1 MKQLTLPEVKELF
14 DEGKTNIH
22 IDRLYNL
29 FWKIADG
36 YFVEYDKFMA
46 DLDDDHFEVEGG
58 EITLS
63 TSNRKNYVVIN
74 NVELEDDLSRYDD
87 DTDDEDMDMDIDD
100 YPDFQDDEFVD
111 DVINGRYDDE
121 LSSEIKTNF

>member
-1 MKQLTLPEVKELF
+1 MNQLTIYDVKKLF

-29 FWKIADG
+29 FWKIADN

-46 DLDDDHFEVEGG
+46 DLDDDRFEVEGG

-63 TSNRKNYVVIN
+63 TSSRKNYVVIN
-74 NVELEDDLSRYDD
+74 NVELEDDLSRYDN
-87 DTDDEDMDMDIDD
+87 DTDDDIDD
-100 YPDFQDDEFVD
+100 CDYEDFQDDEFVN

>member
-1 MKQLTLPEVKELF
+1 MKQLTLAEVKELF
-14 DEGKTNIH
+14 DEGKVNIH

-36 YFVEYDKFMA
+36 YFTDYDKFMA

-63 TSNRKNYVVIN
+63 TSSRKNYVTIN
-74 NVELEDDLSRYDD
+74 NVELEDDLSRYDN
-87 DTDDEDMDMDIDD
+87 DTDDDIDD
-100 YPDFQDDEFVD
+100 CDYEDFQDDEFVD

-121 LSSEIKTNF
+121 LSSEIKINF

>member
-1 MKQLTLPEVKELF
+1 MKQLTIAEVKKLF
-14 DEGKTNIH
+14 DEGKVNIH

-36 YFVEYDKFMA
+36 YFIDYDKFMA

-63 TSNRKNYVVIN
+63 TSNRKNYVIIN
-74 NVELEDDLSRYDD
+74 NVELEDDLSRYDN
-87 DTDDEDMDMDIDD
+87 DTDDDIDD
-100 YPDFQDDEFVD
+100 CDYEDFQDDEFVN

>member
-1 MKQLTLPEVKELF
+1 MKQLTLAEVKKLF

-29 FWKIADG
+29 FWKIADN
-36 YFVEYDKFMA
+36 YFVEYDKFMS

-63 TSNRKNYVVIN
+63 TSNRKNYVIIN
-74 NVELEDDLSRYDD
+74 NVELEDDLSRYDNDAD
-87 DTDDEDMDMDIDD
+87 DDIDD
-100 YPDFQDDEFVD
+100 CDYEDFQDDEFVD

>member
-1 MKQLTLPEVKELF
+1 MNQLTIYDVKKLF

-29 FWKIADG
+29 FWKIADN

-46 DLDDDHFEVEGG
+46 DLDDDRFEVEGG

-63 TSNRKNYVVIN
+63 TSSRKNYVVIN
-74 NVELEDDLSRYDD
+74 NVELEDDLSRYDNDID
-87 DTDDEDMDMDIDD
+87 DDDVDMDD

-111 DVINGRYDDE
+111 DVINGCYDDE